1 MQCRRDDGSCVCSEG
16 IAGKNCDI
24 CARGYTGNAPFCD
37 PCGECFDNWDD
48 ILQELKGIFNF
59 VLISFIMCLFYL
71 VLIIVLNFLYVM
83 LFD

>member
-1 MQCRRDDGSCVCSEG
+1 MQCRREDGSCICSEG

-48 ILQELKGIFNF
+48 ILQELKGEF
-59 VLISFIMCLFYL
+59 
-71 VLIIVLNFLYVM
+71 
-83 LFD
+83 

>member
-48 ILQELKGIFNF
+48 ILQELKGIYDFVFYFNC
-59 VLISFIMCLFYL
+59 VLILFS
-71 VLIIVLNFLYVM
+71 LYYSA
-83 LFD
+83 